1 MVEELEKLCGKISLT
16 RGENKGLIICE
27 RELAGG

>member
-16 RGENKGLIICE
+16 GGENKGLIICE